1 MDRQH
6 LLQISALSY
15 LLFFQAVIGTGEL
28 NEVESRKKFC
38 STQGPPGPAGRDG
51 LPGRDGALGRDGLP
65 GRDGAPGPKG
75 EVGPPGPAGIKGEPG
90 TQRRWKQCFWNHINS
105 ETDNGRVLE
114 CPFTKATPNTYLR
127 VVYMGNIRVAGCKH
141 CCMRWFFTFNDIEC
155 RAPAAIDAVVY
166 QNLDLNI
173 HRSANIEGYCTGI
186 AKGLVRV
193 GLHVGQCHGYG
204 IFNAYTGWNS
214 VSRIIIEEIEPPVA

>member
-1 MDRQH
+1 
-6 LLQISALSY
+6 
-15 LLFFQAVIGTGEL
+15 
-28 NEVESRKKFC
+28 
-38 STQGPPGPAGRDG
+38 
-51 LPGRDGALGRDGLP
+51 
-65 GRDGAPGPKG
+65 
-75 EVGPPGPAGIKGEPG
+75 
-90 TQRRWKQCFWNHINS
+90 
-105 ETDNGRVLE
+105 
-114 CPFTKATPNTYLR
+114 
-127 VVYMGNIRVAGCKH
+127 MGNIRVAGCKH

-186 AKGLVRV
+186 SKGLVRV